1 MKKQIGFTL
10 IELMIVVAII
20 AILAAVAFPQYQSQT
35 KKARRSDAQ
44 QLMLDISNREEQ
56 YLMDVRA
63 YTNNPTNMSIA
74 KDDWACTTTACSN
87 NFYDV
92 TIAVTASPPAFTIT
106 ATAKGPQLD
115 DGNLTL
121 TNTGTKTHDGSTGW

>member
-20 AILAAVAFPQYQSQT
+20 SILAAVAYPSYVNQT

-56 YLMDVRA
+56 YLLDVRA

-74 KDDWACTTTACSN
+74 KEDWACTTTACTN
-87 NFYDV
+87 DFYDV
-92 TIAVTASPPAFTIT
+92 TIALTSSNTAFTIT

-121 TNTGTKTHDGSTGW
+121 THTGTKTHKGATGW